1 MNYEGMKS
9 EVQCHTGFIH
19 GERRERESPSVQPTV
34 HPAASDMPTL
44 ILSFFRSKGEDSE
57 QGPTVSEAADA
68 LAANGATLDQVR
80 GVIETLV
87 ADGHLYSTIDDD
99 HFKVTA

>member
-1 MNYEGMKS
+1 
-9 EVQCHTGFIH
+9 
-19 GERRERESPSVQPTV
+19 
-34 HPAASDMPTL
+34 MPTL

>member
-1 MNYEGMKS
+1 
-9 EVQCHTGFIH
+9 
-19 GERRERESPSVQPTV
+19 
-34 HPAASDMPTL
+34 MPTL
-44 ILSFFRSKGEDSE
+44 ILSFFRSKGEDLE